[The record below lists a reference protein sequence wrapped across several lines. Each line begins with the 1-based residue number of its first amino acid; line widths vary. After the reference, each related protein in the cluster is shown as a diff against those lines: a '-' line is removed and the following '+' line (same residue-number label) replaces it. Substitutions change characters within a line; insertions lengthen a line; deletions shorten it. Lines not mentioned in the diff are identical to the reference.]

1 MKKQAMKNGQDS
13 SVMSTGKDTFSRILL
28 VGAIILYSL
37 SLVLLANLAMAGET
51 NNVHGALIKV
61 NNQLDG
67 DAFADVNP
75 TVKSVHGNILAVDV
89 LDAKYLSLHEV
100 KGVCSSQLDFTI
112 TNTPS
117 ELNAEEAKAKY
128 AGANV
133 VIGILDNSGI
143 LHANEISTLQKV
155 EYRSNVGFISYQSD
169 DPNSTVIMRNIIGG
183 ESNLVHALAYM
194 QQYANTVE
202 KPLIIEMALTGEE
215 LQNPLFIQVCQK
227 IADAG
232 VQFIGTDLGM
242 GYVNTK
248 APVQLAFSMFNAE
261 TGQLTDVSDF
271 WAISEV
277 KEQEIMLLGSDNK
290 TCNVNFQK
298 ESGFEKVYMSN
309 LSNDIVMVTVLTA
322 SGEVNYYH
330 VTNKET
336 ALIPREL
343 VNGTPILED
352 GLKGVYPYYNKMA
365 MFNGAKAKNQIV
377 ALKNSNTSVELSDS
391 DMALSVG
398 SPAPQTLSM
407 SLVNVSN
414 ELKIEILDENGEV
427 VYRNQP
433 DSETQSISTK
443 IDLSDGAEGMY
454 FLNLTSPQFH
464 QTFALLMD

>member
-13 SVMSTGKDTFSRILL
+13 SLMSAGKDTFSRVLL
-28 VGAIILYSL
+28 IGAIILYSV

-51 NNVHGALIKV
+51 NRTYGALIKV

-75 TVKSVHGNILAVDV
+75 MVKSVHGNVLSVDV
-89 LDAKYLSLHEV
+89 LDANYVNLNKV
-100 KGVCSSQLDFTI
+100 VGVCASQLDFTI
-112 TNTPS
+112 TNAPA
-117 ELNAEEAKAKY
+117 ELNANNAKAKY
-128 AGANV
+128 AGADV
-133 VIGILDNSGI
+133 VVGILDNSGI
-143 LHANEISTLQKV
+143 LQAKDISTLQKV
-155 EYRSNVGFISYQSD
+155 EYNSNVGFISYQSD

-194 QQYANTVE
+194 QQYAKTVE
-202 KPLIIEMALTGEE
+202 KPLIIEMALNGEE

-242 GYVNTK
+242 GYVNAK
-248 APVQLAFSMFNAE
+248 APVQLAFSMFNAT
-261 TGQLTDVSDF
+261 TGQMTDVSDF

-290 TCNVNFQK
+290 TCNVHFQT

-309 LSNDIVMVTVLTA
+309 SSNDIVMITALTA

-330 VTNKET
+330 VSNKET

-343 VNGTPILED
+343 MNGIPVLED
-352 GLKGVYPYYNKMA
+352 GMDGVYPYYSKMA
-365 MFNGAKAKNQIV
+365 MFNGAKANNQIV
-377 ALKNSNTSVELSDS
+377 TLKSSNMAVELSNS
-391 DMALSVG
+391 DMSLSVG

-414 ELKIEILDENGEV
+414 KLKIEIMDENGEV

-443 IDLSDGAEGMY
+443 IDLSDGAEGLY
-454 FLNLTSPQFH
+454 FLDLTSPQFH